1 MEQVCDKLE
10 LDPNVEFVDQEG
22 AKKKIAGS
30 IEIKG
35 ILGSDKRKY
44 ILDLM
49 RLSPR
54 DYNYLGP
61 ENHTCVLRHE
71 LL

>member
-1 MEQVCDKLE
+1 MDGKAE
-10 LDPNVEFVDQEG
+10 
-22 AKKKIAGS
+22 KKKIAGS
-30 IEIKG
+30 YEIKG

-54 DYNYLGP
+54 DYNYMEP
-61 ENHTCVLRHE
+61 KNYCCVLRPE
-71 LL
+71 LIAQFKSSK

>member
-1 MEQVCDKLE
+1 
-10 LDPNVEFVDQEG
+10 
-22 AKKKIAGS
+22 
-30 IEIKG
+30 
-35 ILGSDKRKY
+35 
-44 ILDLM
+44 M

-71 LL
+71 LLDLYKESLQPQQPELKLLGNKPLETKLNTNLETGIQFTRTPETDKQ